1 MDGWAQLAR
10 FRCNA
15 TACKVTSQMHHFATA
30 YIIKK
35 QNVATWMDEKA
46 VLRIAN
52 DNQKNSK
59 EQNSLT
65 RQNIVKTFYF
75 ILKDVAEKRNGT
87 AVCHLLENQEVQDLN
102 LSSDYKG
109 MCIMIHV
116 WVKRKSLSL
125 WQVPIILEYGLEHGK
140 NGQRLSLLRR
150 LTPPDHPH
158 FTDSNLVFH
167 SGFSAICN
175 AHLCPTT
182 MLFCGTQLLMI
193 ISQPRSFIFII
204 S

>member
-1 MDGWAQLAR
+1 MLILLTLKSIQL
-10 FRCNA
+10 
-15 TACKVTSQMHHFATA
+15 
-30 YIIKK
+30 
-35 QNVATWMDEKA
+35 
-46 VLRIAN
+46 
-52 DNQKNSK
+52 
-59 EQNSLT
+59 
-65 RQNIVKTFYF
+65 NIPKTFYF
-75 ILKDVAEKRNGT
+75 ILRDVAEKRNGT
-87 AVCHLLENQEVQDLN
+87 VVCHLLENQEVQDLN

-204 S
+204 SWCKQLDIVNFTRSRFQFSKVLLKGSV